1 MSTPVP
7 PVGSRNMSS
16 LTPALLRQSV
26 GYRLRMKQGRKS
38 KQRSVRICYFIRL
51 SVNLLSKVRI
61 WCAFRTPP
69 SPPSPHKV
77 TEIISW
83 GLENLA

>member
-7 PVGSRNMSS
+7 PVGGKNMTSL

-38 KQRSVRICYFIRL
+38 KKR
-51 SVNLLSKVRI
+51 
-61 WCAFRTPP
+61 
-69 SPPSPHKV
+69 
-77 TEIISW
+77 
-83 GLENLA
+83 